1 MQKISSD
8 KKKTLIVGMGET
20 GLSAARFLKCRNIP
34 FAAIDSRAQ
43 PPRYRD
49 FLALL
54 PASEVHVGEFSE
66 RHFLA
71 AHNIILSP
79 GVALTTPQVQD
90 AVNAGV
96 PVCSDVELFARYV
109 HAEKPV
115 VAITG
120 TNGKS
125 TVTALV
131 SEMARQGGLAV
142 ATGGNY
148 GTPALDL
155 ISTDQV
161 ADIYVLEL
169 SSFQLE
175 TTYSLKP
182 SVSVILNI
190 SEDHLDRYESYS
202 DYVHVKQRVHYHSRC
217 AVVNRESNFEIPI
230 DSELPTI
237 SFGMDIAHGDN
248 FGVMRSAGKMYIA
261 QGDEKWIA
269 CNELSCLSGI
279 GGILNAQAA
288 LAIGSAVG
296 ISKSAMLSA
305 LRRFTGL
312 PHRFQSVGILAGVE
326 WINDSKAT
334 NVAATIM
341 ALNSLNRPC
350 IWIAGGDGKGADF
363 SVLNSVVENK
373 VSAAF
378 LFGKDKQ
385 EIAAAL
391 HNSHIQLNLVDDLS
405 AAMREARR
413 YAHDGDCV
421 LLSPACASLDMY
433 TNYIERGNHF
443 VEIFRG
449 FSDA

>member
-1 MQKISSD
+1 
-8 KKKTLIVGMGET
+8 
-20 GLSAARFLKCRNIP
+20 
-34 FAAIDSRAQ
+34 
-43 PPRYRD
+43 
-49 FLALL
+49 
-54 PASEVHVGEFSE
+54 
-66 RHFLA
+66 
-71 AHNIILSP
+71 
-79 GVALTTPQVQD
+79 
-90 AVNAGV
+90 
-96 PVCSDVELFARYV
+96 
-109 HAEKPV
+109 
-115 VAITG
+115 
-120 TNGKS
+120 
-125 TVTALV
+125 
-131 SEMARQGGLAV
+131 
-142 ATGGNY
+142 
-148 GTPALDL
+148 
-155 ISTDQV
+155 
-161 ADIYVLEL
+161 
-169 SSFQLE
+169 
-175 TTYSLKP
+175 
-182 SVSVILNI
+182 
-190 SEDHLDRYESYS
+190 
-202 DYVHVKQRVHYHSRC
+202 
-217 AVVNRESNFEIPI
+217 
-230 DSELPTI
+230 
-237 SFGMDIAHGDN
+237 MDTAHGDN

-341 ALNSLNRPC
+341 ALNNLNRPC

-443 VEIFRG
+443 VEIFRVSPMLDWVNNKRWNSINIWVDPVMLLIVAALCIFG
-449 FSDA
+449 LVMVTSASMELAGRQYDNPWHFIQRQGVYLLSASLISLFVYTCACDLWLKYSFQLLLLSVFY